1 MAGETKF
8 ALERV
13 APAVFFISFAAIGWQ
28 LGLMRCLLIARY
40 HHFSFLVISCAL
52 LGFGAGG
59 AVLSLGS
66 SWFEKHQER
75 VFRWGT
81 VGFALSLPICFRL
94 GEDLPLNVYFP
105 PALLIPTL
113 GWWVAFWIIH
123 CIPFLLAGLLIG
135 LALMSA
141 GKEAHR
147 IYAVNL
153 VGSQQAR
160 WAVFSSWRT
169 FRQTALLFLWG
180 SWSCCPVCSSSRGAM
195 GDRNGST
202 PAAWRASAC
211 CLGPPICRV
220 LTRFFP

>member
-66 SWFEKHQER
+66 SWFEKHQEQ

-153 VGSQQAR
+153 VGSA
-160 WAVFSSWRT
+160 AG
-169 FRQTALLFLWG
+169 ALGGILLLAYVPANGVVIPMGLLVLLSGMFLI
-180 SWSCCPVCSSSRGAM
+180 PRGNRGTEM
-195 GDRNGST
+195 DLRRLRGGPLR
-202 PAAWRASAC
+202 AAWDHLYVGS
-211 CLGPPICRV
+211 
-220 LTRFFP
+220 

>member
-8 ALERV
+8 ALARV

-59 AVLSLGS
+59 AVLSLGR
-66 SWFEKHQER
+66 SWFEKHQEQ

-94 GEDLPLNVYFP
+94 GEELPLNVYFP

-153 VGSQQAR
+153 VGSAAGALGGILLLAYSSGKR
-160 WAVFSSWRT
+160 RCYSYGALGPAVRSVPHPEG
-169 FRQTALLFLWG
+169 Q
-180 SWSCCPVCSSSRGAM
+180 RGAEM
-195 GDRNGST
+195 DLRRLRGGPLR
-202 PAAWRASAC
+202 AAWDHLSV
-211 CLGPPICRV
+211 GS
-220 LTRFFP
+220 

>member
-1 MAGETKF
+1 MTGETKF
-8 ALERV
+8 ASVRV

-59 AVLSLGS
+59 TVLSLAR
-66 SWFEKHQER
+66 SWFGKQQEQ

-94 GEDLPLNVYFP
+94 GEALPLNVYFP
-105 PALLIPTL
+105 PALLIHTL

-135 LALMSA
+135 LALMTAGNEVHKVYAYNLAGSA
-141 GKEAHR
+141 GGALGVILLLAYIPTKRPCRSYGAPGPTVRHVS
-147 IYAVNL
+147 YAE
-153 VGSQQAR
+153 GQMGAKMD
-160 WAVFSSWRT
+160 
-169 FRQTALLFLWG
+169 LWWLCG
-180 SWSCCPVCSSSRGAM
+180 EPRS
-195 GDRNGST
+195 
-202 PAAWRASAC
+202 AAWGH
-211 CLGPPICRV
+211 LHVG
-220 LTRFFP
+220 T